1 MRLLRVARAGR
12 WHVRRFA
19 AAAAPKESLTLS
31 SLEDGVTTITM
42 NNPAKYNGWTQPMM
56 ASLHASLA
64 AAADDGATRAVVLTG
79 AGKYYSAGVD
89 LSGTI
94 RPMWPRALRAMI
106 YANNKKVFDVFLDF
120 PKPLVVAVNGPA
132 IGATVTTSTLADAI
146 VASERATFST
156 PFARLGV
163 PPEGCSSVH
172 FARLM
177 GADGAA
183 RMLGDEGWAPTAR
196 EALDAGLVTRVAAP
210 DALLA
215 EATELARELA
225 ATPGYVR
232 AHMGQ
237 RDTAMM
243 KRVNDA
249 ESHALADA
257 FVSADFLRR
266 QAKFLKSKGKAGP
279 ARVFETLVA
288 TRPLWAMLL

>member
-19 AAAAPKESLTLS
+19 AAAAPKEPLTLS

-132 IGATVTTSTLADAI
+132 A
-146 VASERATFST
+146 
-156 PFARLGV
+156 GV
-163 PPEGCSSVH
+163 GCSFV
-172 FARLM
+172 M
-177 GADGAA
+177 
-183 RMLGDEGWAPTAR
+183 
-196 EALDAGLVTRVAAP
+196 
-210 DALLA
+210 
-215 EATELARELA
+215 LAR
-225 ATPGYVR
+225 
-232 AHMGQ
+232 Q
-237 RDTAMM
+237 
-243 KRVNDA
+243 
-249 ESHALADA
+249 
-257 FVSADFLRR
+257 F
-266 QAKFLKSKGKAGP
+266 
-279 ARVFETLVA
+279 
-288 TRPLWAMLL
+288 